1 QPSNA
6 HSPTQSQRFRFAFR
20 VLQRPDSRLRNWTR
34 YKRDLNADGDWADSD
49 EMDDSRTHNAA
60 NELTG
65 RDTDT
70 SGVDNYALM
79 YDAV

>member
-1 QPSNA
+1 M
-6 HSPTQSQRFRFAFR
+6 HDGKFRFNFNA
-20 VLQRPDSRLRNWTR
+20 QTQLRNWTR